1 MVPDALESSSFNDLP
16 TLMQSLLAGA
26 ASSRG
31 HPEGAGMARLLEA
44 AAQALQQQVAEA
56 KVQRGLAIASQTLAA
71 ELSVRCEQL
80 QARLDAA
87 GAGQNGAAPLLHDGT
102 EATPALP
109 VAPAPPISTPSA
121 WPGGASA
128 VPQPTPCYA
137 PAPSV
142 APQSLQAQQMQQL
155 QQLQAQQQQLQQQMQ
170 AQQAQAP
177 PRQQAPAV
185 DENDAAGRL
194 TPRSFKT
201 WTPDPAAP
209 PQASGGAIGGGLGS
223 SASAGSIG
231 GGNTREEDAAERAVS
246 AMVDNLKQRFRQ
258 SGVTLPLEKHS
269 GTVYRL
275 GAKKLTLNIRSSRL
289 MVRVGGGYCDF
300 LEYLSKASI

>member
-1 MVPDALESSSFNDLP
+1 MMPDALESFNDLP

-80 QARLDAA
+80 QARLDSA
-87 GAGQNGAAPLLHDGT
+87 GVGQNGAPPLHDAT

-109 VAPAPPISTPSA
+109 VAPTPPISTPSA

-128 VPQPTPCYA
+128 VPQPGSCYA
-137 PAPSV
+137 P
-142 APQSLQAQQMQQL
+142 APQSLQAHQMQQL

-170 AQQAQAP
+170 SQQAQAQAP
-177 PRQQAPAV
+177 PRPQAPAV

-209 PQASGGAIGGGLGS
+209 PQASGGALGGGLGS
-223 SASAGSIG
+223 SASSGSIG
-231 GGNTREEDAAERAVS
+231 GGANREEDAAERAVS